1 MKYISLDLSVIN
13 NQDDISSLTS
23 MSMLFCD
30 TESEKTE
37 FSEFNIIH
45 DSYLVNH
52 DDMEKASN
60 SFSSILKRERVACY
74 SENLSNYILRKVE
87 NNGSSEGDKILIVTN
102 NLVGRMDILKEVFK
116 LYDLELFNVPN
127 FTPEKN
133 ASYADICSLQ
143 REYFEKFQNILK

>member
-1 MKYISLDLSVIN
+1 
-13 NQDDISSLTS
+13 
-23 MSMLFCD
+23 
-30 TESEKTE
+30 
-37 FSEFNIIH
+37 
-45 DSYLVNH
+45 
-52 DDMEKASN
+52 MEKASN

-102 NLVGRMDILKEVFK
+102 NLMGRMDILKEVFK

-127 FTPEKN
+127 FNKEKN